1 MSETAPRSAPLRG
14 NLTQGPLTRTLLVF
28 ALPQLVGN
36 VLQSLN
42 GSINAIWVGQL
53 LGDQALAATANSNI
67 LMFLLFAL
75 VFGFGMAATVRI
87 GQAWGANDVVSARRV
102 LGAALGLTGA
112 ISLVMASLG
121 ILFADKVLNL
131 LATPGAAH
139 DEALAYLR
147 VVFIANPIATI
158 TTMIAMGLRGSGDA
172 ATPLRFMILA
182 TVLDIALNPVLILGL
197 GPAPALGI
205 AGSAWA
211 TVIATSIGFVAMLAW
226 IYAKDLP
233 LRLRGAELA
242 WLRPRWEETRYLLAR
257 GLPMGAQM
265 LVISG
270 AGVVMI
276 GLVNREGLVTA
287 AAYGALLQIWNY
299 IGMPAMAIGGA
310 VSAMVAQ
317 HIGAGREDRVDA
329 ISRAGSLA
337 NLAMAEGRAVQAIH
351 LLRQV
356 CEGSPNRASAW
367 FNLGFGNPLYTPES
381 HTPFAVGYVPLF
393 TPEARATIR
402 AHVPEADRIEAC
414 LGSVAWAAEAIV
426 VDGGST
432 DGTVELARAA
442 GALRPIMLS
451 QRMTAAQNRLDQL
464 WRVAASLNPDRILER
479 GYARIERQAGGT
491 VTRATDARAAGALRL
506 RFADGAVNVQVE
518 RDAKP
523 PYEEAKPAQSDL
535 F

>member
-1 MSETAPRSAPLRG
+1 MSDAAPGSGPLKG
-14 NLTQGPLTRTLLVF
+14 NLTEGPLTRTLLVF

-53 LGDQALAATANSNI
+53 LGDEALAATANSNI

-87 GQAWGANDVVSARRV
+87 GQAWGANDVISARRV
-102 LGAALGLTGA
+102 LGAALGLTGM
-112 ISLVMASLG
+112 ISLVMATLG
-121 ILFADKVLNL
+121 IVFADKVLDL

-139 DEALAYLR
+139 DQALAYLR

-182 TVLDIALNPVLILGL
+182 TLLDVVLNPILILGL

-211 TVIATSIGFVAMLAW
+211 TVIATTIGFGAMLVW
-226 IYAKDLP
+226 IYAKDLL

-242 WLRPRWEETRYLLAR
+242 WLRPRWEESRYLLSR

-270 AGVVMI
+270 AGVIMI
-276 GLVNREGLVTA
+276 GLVNREGVVTA

-329 ISRAGSLA
+329 ISLAGSLT
-337 NLAMAEGRAVQAIH
+337 NLAMTG
-351 LLRQV
+351 LLIAALVPFDRPV
-356 CEGSPNRASAW
+356 LELLLGAGSPSVDAAVHIQDLAIWTYLPFGVTIVLFGPLRAFGANYAALLVLFVSMYVVRLSAYYLLYPL
-367 FNLGFGNPLYTPES
+367 LGADALWYSFVISSITSLGLTL
-381 HTPFAVGYVPLF
+381 AVYF
-393 TPEARATIR
+393 
-402 AHVPEADRIEAC
+402 
-414 LGSVAWAAEAIV
+414 
-426 VDGGST
+426 
-432 DGTVELARAA
+432 
-442 GALRPIMLS
+442 
-451 QRMTAAQNRLDQL
+451 RLPWRRRLQA
-464 WRVAASLNPDRILER
+464 RVAGLER
-479 GYARIERQAGGT
+479 
-491 VTRATDARAAGALRL
+491 
-506 RFADGAVNVQVE
+506 
-518 RDAKP
+518 
-523 PYEEAKPAQSDL
+523 QSHP
-535 F
+535 

>member
-1 MSETAPRSAPLRG
+1 MSDAAPGTGPLKG
-14 NLTQGPLTRTLLVF
+14 NLTEGPLTRTLLVF

-42 GSINAIWVGQL
+42 GSINAVWVGQL
-53 LGDQALAATANSNI
+53 LGDEALAATANSNI

-87 GQAWGANDVVSARRV
+87 GQAWGANDVITARRV
-102 LGAALGLTGA
+102 LGAALGLTGM
-112 ISLVMASLG
+112 ISLVMATLG
-121 ILFADKVLNL
+121 IVFADKVLDL

-139 DEALAYLR
+139 DQALAYLR

-182 TVLDIALNPVLILGL
+182 TVLDVILNPILILGL

-211 TVIATSIGFVAMLAW
+211 TVIATTIGFGAMLVW

-242 WLRPRWEETRYLLAR
+242 WLKPRWEESRYLLSR

-270 AGVVMI
+270 AGVIMI

-329 ISRAGSLA
+329 ISLAGSLT
-337 NLAMAEGRAVQAIH
+337 NLAMTG
-351 LLRQV
+351 LLIAALVPFDRPV
-356 CEGSPNRASAW
+356 LELLLGAGSPSVDAAVHIQDLAIWTYLPFGVTIVLFGPLRAFGANYAALLVLFVSMYVVRLSAYYLLYPL
-367 FNLGFGNPLYTPES
+367 LGADALWYSFVISSITSLGLTL
-381 HTPFAVGYVPLF
+381 AVYF
-393 TPEARATIR
+393 
-402 AHVPEADRIEAC
+402 
-414 LGSVAWAAEAIV
+414 
-426 VDGGST
+426 
-432 DGTVELARAA
+432 
-442 GALRPIMLS
+442 
-451 QRMTAAQNRLDQL
+451 RLP
-464 WRVAASLNPDRILER
+464 WRRRLQ
-479 GYARIERQAGGT
+479 ARI
-491 VTRATDARAAGALRL
+491 AAA
-506 RFADGAVNVQVE
+506 ADDTQ
-518 RDAKP
+518 
-523 PYEEAKPAQSDL
+523 PA
-535 F
+535 

>member
-1 MSETAPRSAPLRG
+1 MSDAPPGTGPLKG
-14 NLTQGPLTRTLLVF
+14 NLTEGPLTRTLLVF
-28 ALPQLVGN
+28 ALPQLIGN

-42 GSINAIWVGQL
+42 GSINAVWVGQL
-53 LGDQALAATANSNI
+53 LGDEALAATASSNI

-87 GQAWGANDVVSARRV
+87 GQAWGANDVITARRV

-112 ISLVMASLG
+112 ISLVMATLG
-121 ILFADKVLNL
+121 ILFADKVLDL

-139 DEALAYLR
+139 DQALAYLR

-182 TVLDIALNPVLILGL
+182 TVLDVILNPILILGL

-211 TVIATSIGFVAMLAW
+211 TVIATTIGFGSMLVW

-242 WLRPRWEETRYLLAR
+242 WLRPRWEETRYLLSR

-270 AGVVMI
+270 AGVIMI

-310 VSAMVAQ
+310 VSAMIAQ

-329 ISRAGSLA
+329 ISLSGSLA
-337 NLAMAEGRAVQAIH
+337 NLAMTGVLIAVLVPFDRPVLELFLGATSPSVQAALHIQDLAIWTYLPFGVTIVLFGTLRAYGANYATLGV
-351 LLRQV
+351 LL
-356 CEGSPNRASAW
+356 ASMYGVR
-367 FNLGFGNPLYTPES
+367 LGAYYLLYPLIGPDALWYS
-381 HTPFAVGYVPLF
+381 FLAS
-393 TPEARATIR
+393 
-402 AHVPEADRIEAC
+402 
-414 LGSVAWAAEAIV
+414 SVVWLALTLLVYFRLPWRRKL
-426 VDGGST
+426 
-432 DGTVELARAA
+432 LARLAA
-442 GALRPIMLS
+442 
-451 QRMTAAQNRLDQL
+451 AAD
-464 WRVAASLNPDRILER
+464 
-479 GYARIERQAGGT
+479 
-491 VTRATDARAAGALRL
+491 
-506 RFADGAVNVQVE
+506 
-518 RDAKP
+518 
-523 PYEEAKPAQSDL
+523 EAQPA
-535 F
+535 

>member
-1 MSETAPRSAPLRG
+1 MSDAGPGTGPLKG

-42 GSINAIWVGQL
+42 GSINAVWVGQL
-53 LGDQALAATANSNI
+53 LGDEALAATANSNI

-87 GQAWGANDVVSARRV
+87 GQSWGANDVISARRV
-102 LGAALGLTGA
+102 LGAALGLTGM
-112 ISLVMASLG
+112 ISLVMATLG
-121 ILFADKVLNL
+121 IVFADKVLDL
-131 LATPGAAH
+131 LATPGGAH
-139 DEALAYLR
+139 DQALAYLR

-182 TVLDIALNPVLILGL
+182 TLLDVVLNPILILGL

-211 TVIATSIGFVAMLAW
+211 TVIATTIGFGAMLVW

-242 WLRPRWEETRYLLAR
+242 WLKPRWEESRYLLSR

-270 AGVVMI
+270 AGVIMI

-310 VSAMVAQ
+310 VSAMIAQ

-329 ISRAGSLA
+329 ISLAGSLT
-337 NLAMAEGRAVQAIH
+337 NLAMTG
-351 LLRQV
+351 LLIAALVPFDRPV
-356 CEGSPNRASAW
+356 LELLLGAGSPSVDAAVHIQDLAIWTYLPFGVTIVLFGTLRAFGANYAALLVLFVSMYVVRLSAYYLLYPL
-367 FNLGFGNPLYTPES
+367 LGADALWYSFVLSSLTSVLLTLAVYFGLPWRKRLQ
-381 HTPFAVGYVPLF
+381 
-393 TPEARATIR
+393 ART
-402 AHVPEADRIEAC
+402 
-414 LGSVAWAAEAIV
+414 
-426 VDGGST
+426 VD
-432 DGTVELARAA
+432 
-442 GALRPIMLS
+442 
-451 QRMTAAQNRLDQL
+451 
-464 WRVAASLNPDRILER
+464 LER
-479 GYARIERQAGGT
+479 
-491 VTRATDARAAGALRL
+491 
-506 RFADGAVNVQVE
+506 
-518 RDAKP
+518 
-523 PYEEAKPAQSDL
+523 QSTP
-535 F
+535 

>member
-1 MSETAPRSAPLRG
+1 MSDAPTATGPLRG

-28 ALPQLVGN
+28 ALPQLIGN

-53 LGDQALAATANSNI
+53 LGDEALAATANSNI

-87 GQAWGANDVVSARRV
+87 GQAWGANDVITARRV

-112 ISLVMASLG
+112 ISLVMATLG
-121 ILFADKVLNL
+121 ILFADKVLDL

-139 DEALAYLR
+139 DQALAYLR

-158 TTMIAMGLRGSGDA
+158 TTMIAMSLRGAGDA

-182 TVLDIALNPVLILGL
+182 TVLDVALNPVLILGL

-211 TVIATSIGFVAMLAW
+211 TVIATSIGFVAMIGW

-242 WLRPRWEETRYLLAR
+242 WLCPRWQETQYLLSR

-265 LVISG
+265 LIISG
-270 AGVVMI
+270 AGVIMI

-299 IGMPAMAIGGA
+299 IGMPAMAIGAA

-337 NLAMAEGRAVQAIH
+337 NLAMTGLMIAALVPFDRPVLELFLGASSPSVAAALHIQDLAIWTYLPFGITIVLFGTLRAYGVIYAQ
-351 LLRQV
+351 
-356 CEGSPNRASAW
+356 
-367 FNLGFGNPLYTPES
+367 LG
-381 HTPFAVGYVPLF
+381 VLF
-393 TPEARATIR
+393 TAMYAVR
-402 AHVPEADRIEAC
+402 
-414 LGSVAWAAEAIV
+414 LGAYYLLYPVLGPDALWYSFLLSSVTSLALTLLTYFKLPWRKRM
-426 VDGGST
+426 
-432 DGTVELARAA
+432 LARVV
-442 GALRPIMLS
+442 GM
-451 QRMTAAQNRLDQL
+451 
-464 WRVAASLNPDRILER
+464 E
-479 GYARIERQAGGT
+479 
-491 VTRATDARAAGALRL
+491 
-506 RFADGAVNVQVE
+506 
-518 RDAKP
+518 
-523 PYEEAKPAQSDL
+523 AQSPA
-535 F
+535 

>member
-337 NLAMAEGRAVQAIH
+337 NLAMTGVLIAALVPFDRPVLEMFLGGASPSVPAALHIQDLAIWTYLPFGVTIVLFGTLRSYGVNYAQLAVLFVSMYVVRLGAYH
-351 LLRQV
+351 LLYPQ
-356 CEGSPNRASAW
+356 
-367 FNLGFGNPLYTPES
+367 LG
-381 HTPFAVGYVPLF
+381 
-393 TPEARATIR
+393 
-402 AHVPEADRIEAC
+402 ADA
-414 LGSVAWAAEAIV
+414 LWYSFLLSSVTSLALTLLVYFRLPWRKRM
-426 VDGGST
+426 
-432 DGTVELARAA
+432 LARIAA
-442 GALRPIMLS
+442 ME
-451 QRMTAAQNRLDQL
+451 QQ
-464 WRVAASLNPDRILER
+464 E
-479 GYARIERQAGGT
+479 
-491 VTRATDARAAGALRL
+491 
-506 RFADGAVNVQVE
+506 
-518 RDAKP
+518 
-523 PYEEAKPAQSDL
+523 PA
-535 F
+535 

>member
-1 MSETAPRSAPLRG
+1 MTDPAAPLRG
-14 NLTQGPLTRTLLVF
+14 NLTQGPLARTLLVF

-36 VLQSLN
+36 ILQSLN
-42 GSINAIWVGQL
+42 GSINAVWVGQL
-53 LGDQALAATANSNI
+53 LGDEALAATANANI

-87 GQAWGANDVVSARRV
+87 GQAWGANDVVSARRA
-102 LGAALGLTGA
+102 LATALGLTGA
-112 ISLVMASLG
+112 ISLVMATLG
-121 ILFADKVLNL
+121 IVFADKVLDL

-139 DEALAYLR
+139 DQALDYLR
-147 VVFIANPIATI
+147 VVFIANPIMTL

-182 TVLDIALNPVLILGL
+182 TVLDVALNPVLILGL

-211 TVIATSIGFVAMLAW
+211 TVIATSISFFAMLGW

-242 WLRPRWEETRYLLAR
+242 WLRPRWEETRYLLSR

-270 AGVVMI
+270 AGVIMI

-317 HIGAGREDRVDA
+317 HIGAAREDRVDA

-337 NLAMAEGRAVQAIH
+337 NLAMTGVLIAALVPFDRPVLELFLGA
-351 LLRQV
+351 
-356 CEGSPNRASAW
+356 GSPSVPAALHIQDLAIWTYLPFGVTIVLFGTLRAYGVIYAQLAVL
-367 FNLGFGNPLYTPES
+367 FVAMYVVRLGAYELLYPVLGADALWYSFLLSSVTS
-381 HTPFAVGYVPLF
+381 LALTLAVYFKLPWRG
-393 TPEARATIR
+393 RM
-402 AHVPEADRIEAC
+402 
-414 LGSVAWAAEAIV
+414 
-426 VDGGST
+426 
-432 DGTVELARAA
+432 LARIAA
-442 GALRPIMLS
+442 
-451 QRMTAAQNRLDQL
+451 AA
-464 WRVAASLNPDRILER
+464 
-479 GYARIERQAGGT
+479 
-491 VTRATDARAAGALRL
+491 
-506 RFADGAVNVQVE
+506 
-518 RDAKP
+518 AK
-523 PYEEAKPAQSDL
+523 ANA
-535 F
+535 

>member
-1 MSETAPRSAPLRG
+1 MSDAPPGTGPLKG
-14 NLTQGPLTRTLLVF
+14 NLTEGPLTRTLLFF
-28 ALPQLVGN
+28 ALPQLIGN

-53 LGDQALAATANSNI
+53 LGDEALAATANSNI

-87 GQAWGANDVVSARRV
+87 GQAWGANDVIAARRV
-102 LGAALGLTGA
+102 LGAALGLTGM
-112 ISLVMASLG
+112 ISLVMATLG
-121 ILFADKVLNL
+121 ILFADKVLDL

-139 DEALAYLR
+139 DQELAYLR

-182 TVLDIALNPVLILGL
+182 TVLDVILNPILILGL

-211 TVIATSIGFVAMLAW
+211 TVIATTIGFGAMLVW

-242 WLRPRWEETRYLLAR
+242 WLKPRWDEVRYLLSN

-270 AGVVMI
+270 AGVIMI
-276 GLVNREGLVTA
+276 GLVNREGVVTA

-329 ISRAGSLA
+329 ISLSGSLTNFA
-337 NLAMAEGRAVQAIH
+337 MTGVLIAALAPFDRPVLELFLGATSPSVQAALHIQDLAIWTYLPFGVTIVLFGTLRAYGANYAA
-351 LLRQV
+351 LLVLFTSMYVVRLGAYYLLYPLLGADALWYSFV
-356 CEGSPNRASAW
+356 ISSITS
-367 FNLGFGNPLYTPES
+367 LGFTLLVY
-381 HTPFAVGYVPLF
+381 F
-393 TPEARATIR
+393 
-402 AHVPEADRIEAC
+402 
-414 LGSVAWAAEAIV
+414 
-426 VDGGST
+426 
-432 DGTVELARAA
+432 
-442 GALRPIMLS
+442 
-451 QRMTAAQNRLDQL
+451 RLP
-464 WRVAASLNPDRILER
+464 WRKRILT
-479 GYARIERQAGGT
+479 RI
-491 VTRATDARAAGALRL
+491 AAA
-506 RFADGAVNVQVE
+506 ADDTQPG
-518 RDAKP
+518 
-523 PYEEAKPAQSDL
+523 
-535 F
+535 

>member
-1 MSETAPRSAPLRG
+1 MSETSSGAGPLRG
-14 NLTQGPLTRTLLVF
+14 SLTEGPLTRTLLVF

-42 GSINAIWVGQL
+42 GSINAVWVGQL
-53 LGDQALAATANSNI
+53 LGDEALAATANSNI

-87 GQAWGANDVVSARRV
+87 GQAWGAKDVITARRI
-102 LGAALGLTGA
+102 LGTALGLSGA

-121 ILFADKVLNL
+121 ILFADKVLDL

-139 DEALAYLR
+139 DQALAYLR

-158 TTMIAMGLRGSGDA
+158 TTIIAMSLRGSGDA

-182 TVLDIALNPVLILGL
+182 TVLDVALNPVLILGL

-211 TVIATSIGFVAMLAW
+211 TVIATSIGFVAMIGW

-242 WLRPRWEETRYLLAR
+242 WLRPRWEEARYLLSR

-265 LVISG
+265 LIISG
-270 AGVVMI
+270 AGVIMI
-276 GLVNREGLVTA
+276 GLVNREGLVMA

-329 ISRAGSLA
+329 ISRTGTLA
-337 NLAMAEGRAVQAIH
+337 NLAMTGLLIAALVPFDRPVLELFLGASSPSVAAALHIQDLAIWTYLPFGVTIVLFGTLRAYGVIYAQLAVLFIAMYAVRLGAYH
-351 LLRQV
+351 LLYPVLGADALWYSFLLSSATSLALTLLTYFKLPWRK
-356 CEGSPNRASAW
+356 RMLARIASARE
-367 FNLGFGNPLYTPES
+367 G
-381 HTPFAVGYVPLF
+381 VP
-393 TPEARATIR
+393 T
-402 AHVPEADRIEAC
+402 
-414 LGSVAWAAEAIV
+414 
-426 VDGGST
+426 
-432 DGTVELARAA
+432 
-442 GALRPIMLS
+442 
-451 QRMTAAQNRLDQL
+451 
-464 WRVAASLNPDRILER
+464 
-479 GYARIERQAGGT
+479 
-491 VTRATDARAAGALRL
+491 
-506 RFADGAVNVQVE
+506 
-518 RDAKP
+518 
-523 PYEEAKPAQSDL
+523 
-535 F
+535 

>member
-1 MSETAPRSAPLRG
+1 MSDDLPAAGPLKG
-14 NLTQGPLTRTLLVF
+14 NLTEGPLARTLLVF

-42 GSINAIWVGQL
+42 GSINAVWVGQL
-53 LGDQALAATANSNI
+53 LGDEALAATANSNI

-87 GQAWGANDVVSARRV
+87 GRSWGAKDVIAARRV
-102 LGAALGLTGA
+102 LGAALGLTGM
-112 ISLVMASLG
+112 ISLVMATLG
-121 ILFADKVLNL
+121 ILFADKVLDL

-139 DEALAYLR
+139 GQALAYLR
-147 VVFIANPIATI
+147 VVFIANPIATL

-182 TVLDIALNPVLILGL
+182 TVLDVILNPILILGL

-211 TVIATSIGFVAMLAW
+211 TVIATTIGFGAMLVW

-242 WLRPRWEETRYLLAR
+242 WLKPRWEETRYLLSN

-270 AGVVMI
+270 AGVIMI

-317 HIGAGREDRVDA
+317 HIGAAREDRIDA

-337 NLAMAEGRAVQAIH
+337 NLAMTGVMIAALVPFDRPVLELFLGATSPSVAAALHIQDLAIWTYLPFGVTIVLFGTLRAYGANYATLGVLIASMYLVRLGAYF
-351 LLRQV
+351 LLY
-356 CEGSPNRASAW
+356 
-367 FNLGFGNPLYTPES
+367 PLIGPDALWYSFLLSSVVSLALTLTVYFRLPWRKRML
-381 HTPFAVGYVPLF
+381 ARIAAAAD
-393 TPEARATIR
+393 EAR
-402 AHVPEADRIEAC
+402 
-414 LGSVAWAAEAIV
+414 
-426 VDGGST
+426 
-432 DGTVELARAA
+432 
-442 GALRPIMLS
+442 
-451 QRMTAAQNRLDQL
+451 
-464 WRVAASLNPDRILER
+464 
-479 GYARIERQAGGT
+479 
-491 VTRATDARAAGALRL
+491 
-506 RFADGAVNVQVE
+506 
-518 RDAKP
+518 
-523 PYEEAKPAQSDL
+523 PA
-535 F
+535 

>member
-1 MSETAPRSAPLRG
+1 MSDAAPGSGPLKG
-14 NLTQGPLTRTLLVF
+14 NLTEGPLTRTLLVF

-42 GSINAIWVGQL
+42 GSINAVWVGQL
-53 LGDQALAATANSNI
+53 LGDEALAATANSNI

-87 GQAWGANDVVSARRV
+87 GQAWGANDVISARRV
-102 LGAALGLTGA
+102 LGAALGLTGM
-112 ISLVMASLG
+112 ISLVMATLG
-121 ILFADKVLNL
+121 IVFADKVLDL

-139 DEALAYLR
+139 DQALAYLR

-182 TVLDIALNPVLILGL
+182 TLLDVILNPILILGL

-211 TVIATSIGFVAMLAW
+211 TVIATTIGFGAMLVW

-242 WLRPRWEETRYLLAR
+242 WLRPRWEESRYLLSR

-270 AGVVMI
+270 AGVIMI
-276 GLVNREGLVTA
+276 GLVNREGVVTA

-329 ISRAGSLA
+329 ISLAGSLT
-337 NLAMAEGRAVQAIH
+337 NLAMTG
-351 LLRQV
+351 LLIAALVPFDRPV
-356 CEGSPNRASAW
+356 LELLLGAGSPSVDAAVHIQDLAIWTYLPFGVTIVLFGPLRAFGANYAALLVLFVSMYVVRLSAYYLLYPL
-367 FNLGFGNPLYTPES
+367 LGADALWYSFVISSITSLGLTL
-381 HTPFAVGYVPLF
+381 AVYF
-393 TPEARATIR
+393 
-402 AHVPEADRIEAC
+402 
-414 LGSVAWAAEAIV
+414 
-426 VDGGST
+426 
-432 DGTVELARAA
+432 
-442 GALRPIMLS
+442 
-451 QRMTAAQNRLDQL
+451 RLP
-464 WRVAASLNPDRILER
+464 WRRRLQ
-479 GYARIERQAGGT
+479 ARI
-491 VTRATDARAAGALRL
+491 AAA
-506 RFADGAVNVQVE
+506 ADDTQ
-518 RDAKP
+518 
-523 PYEEAKPAQSDL
+523 PA
-535 F
+535 

>member
-1 MSETAPRSAPLRG
+1 MSDAAPGTGPLKG
-14 NLTQGPLTRTLLVF
+14 NLTEGPLTRTLLVF
-28 ALPQLVGN
+28 ALPQLIGN

-42 GSINAIWVGQL
+42 GSINAVWVGQL
-53 LGDQALAATANSNI
+53 LGDEALAATANSNI

-87 GQAWGANDVVSARRV
+87 GQAWGANDVITARRV
-102 LGAALGLTGA
+102 LGAALGLTGM
-112 ISLVMASLG
+112 ISLVMATLG
-121 ILFADKVLNL
+121 IVFADKVLDL

-139 DEALAYLR
+139 DQALAYLR

-182 TVLDIALNPVLILGL
+182 TVLDVILNPILILGL

-211 TVIATSIGFVAMLAW
+211 TVIATTIGFGAMLVW

-242 WLRPRWEETRYLLAR
+242 WLKPRWEESRYLLSR

-270 AGVVMI
+270 AGVIMI

-329 ISRAGSLA
+329 ISLAGSLT
-337 NLAMAEGRAVQAIH
+337 NLAMTG
-351 LLRQV
+351 LLIAALVPFDRPV
-356 CEGSPNRASAW
+356 LELLLGAGSPSVDAAVHIQDLAIWTYLPFGVTIVLFGPLRAFGANYAALLVLFVSMYVVRLSAYYLLYPL
-367 FNLGFGNPLYTPES
+367 LGADALWYSFVISSITSLGLTL
-381 HTPFAVGYVPLF
+381 AVYF
-393 TPEARATIR
+393 
-402 AHVPEADRIEAC
+402 
-414 LGSVAWAAEAIV
+414 
-426 VDGGST
+426 
-432 DGTVELARAA
+432 
-442 GALRPIMLS
+442 
-451 QRMTAAQNRLDQL
+451 RLP
-464 WRVAASLNPDRILER
+464 WRRRLQ
-479 GYARIERQAGGT
+479 ARI
-491 VTRATDARAAGALRL
+491 AAA
-506 RFADGAVNVQVE
+506 ADDTQ
-518 RDAKP
+518 
-523 PYEEAKPAQSDL
+523 PA
-535 F
+535 

>member
-1 MSETAPRSAPLRG
+1 MSKAASPGAPLRG
-14 NLTQGPLTRTLLVF
+14 NLTQGPLTRTLLLF
-28 ALPQLVGN
+28 AMPQLIGN

-42 GSINAIWVGQL
+42 GSINAVWVGQL
-53 LGDQALAATANSNI
+53 LGDEALAATANSNI

-87 GQAWGANDVVSARRV
+87 GQAWGANDVTAARRT
-102 LGAALGLTGA
+102 LATALGLTGM
-112 ISLVMASLG
+112 ISLIMATLG
-121 ILFADKVLNL
+121 ILFADVVLGW

-139 DEALAYLR
+139 DQALAYLR

-182 TVLDIALNPVLILGL
+182 TVLDVALNPVLILGL

-211 TVIATSIGFVAMLAW
+211 TVIATTIGFGAMLVW

-233 LRLRGAELA
+233 LRLRGAELG
-242 WLRPRWEETRYLLAR
+242 WLKPRWDETRYLLTH

-270 AGVVMI
+270 AGVIMI

-337 NLAMAEGRAVQAIH
+337 NLAMTGVLIAALVPFDRPVLELFLGAASPSVPAALHIQDLAIWTYLPFGVTIVLFGTLRSYGVNYGQLAVLFVSMYVVRLGSYH
-351 LLRQV
+351 LLYPLLRGDALWYSFLA
-356 CEGSPNRASAW
+356 GSITS
-367 FNLGFGNPLYTPES
+367 
-381 HTPFAVGYVPLF
+381 
-393 TPEARATIR
+393 
-402 AHVPEADRIEAC
+402 
-414 LGSVAWAAEAIV
+414 
-426 VDGGST
+426 
-432 DGTVELARAA
+432 LALTLLIYFR
-442 GALRPIMLS
+442 LPWRR
-451 QRMTAAQNRLDQL
+451 RM
-464 WRVAASLNPDRILER
+464 LER
-479 GYARIERQAGGT
+479 I
-491 VTRATDARAAGALRL
+491 AAMKEQQQG
-506 RFADGAVNVQVE
+506 
-518 RDAKP
+518 
-523 PYEEAKPAQSDL
+523 
-535 F
+535 